1 MYDIHDFRPESKEV
15 AVAILVAVVFMVVV
29 FGAGYLCGITHT
41 RAGTEGLHDNGD
53 PAQNVRTE
61 IDVAGSGVSTAKSRI
76 DNAATAA
83 GRVEERLSDAQERA
97 RYVQGTADEG
107 RRIIEECQSV
117 LREVRAGGKKD
128 PAKN

>member
-1 MYDIHDFRPESKEV
+1 MHDISELKPNGKET
-15 AVAILVAVVFMVVV
+15 AIAILVVFILLLVAGSIGYMLGLRNA
-29 FGAGYLCGITHT
+29 GAGVP
-41 RAGTEGLHDNGD
+41 DNGN
-53 PAQNVRTE
+53 AAKHVRNE
-61 IDVAGSGVSTAKSRI
+61 IESVGSGVSTAKSRI
-76 DNAATAA
+76 DNAAAAA

-128 PAKN
+128 PTPH